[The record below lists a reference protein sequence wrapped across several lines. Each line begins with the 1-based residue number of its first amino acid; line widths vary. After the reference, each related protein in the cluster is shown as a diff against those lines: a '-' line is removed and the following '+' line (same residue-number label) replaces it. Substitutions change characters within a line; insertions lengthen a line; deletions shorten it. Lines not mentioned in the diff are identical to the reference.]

1 MSTPPTPLKKNV
13 RNASKSHLFCWLP
26 SSPSYFPSLFFHSV
40 LSYSTLPLLLLPL
53 HLFSNK
59 WPSLSRPHPSPRTHP
74 IQGAKVPEVR
84 LFTFPM
90 QSKEPL
96 TRRIRCPWRD
106 AVTAR
111 HSCLSGLLH
120 PGACVL
126 TKPGV
131 SESFQVH
138 RPGPN
143 SKSKESRG
151 WREAGVRETHN
162 YYCN

>member
-1 MSTPPTPLKKNV
+1 MAQPQTSCVNPAHPFKKKCEKCFKIPLF
-13 RNASKSHLFCWLP
+13 SWLP
-26 SSPSYFPSLFFHSV
+26 SSPSYLPSLFFHSV

-59 WPSLSRPHPSPRTHP
+59 WPSLSRPRPSPRTHP
-74 IQGAKVPEVR
+74 IQGAKVPEMR

-111 HSCLSGLLH
+111 HSYLRKWPSASRNLRFNQAWGLREF
-120 PGACVL
+120 PGTQTRA
-126 TKPGV
+126 
-131 SESFQVH
+131 QQ
-138 RPGPN
+138 
-143 SKSKESRG
+143 
-151 WREAGVRETHN
+151 
-162 YYCN
+162 